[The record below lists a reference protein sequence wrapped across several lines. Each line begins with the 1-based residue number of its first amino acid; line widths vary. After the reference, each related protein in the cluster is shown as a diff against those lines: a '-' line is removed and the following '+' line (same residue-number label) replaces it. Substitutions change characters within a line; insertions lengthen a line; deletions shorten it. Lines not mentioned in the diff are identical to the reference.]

1 MRLYVFD
8 KDTTPRTIACTGGC
22 MSNWPEAMASPWDKP
37 AADWTMIPAADGKP
51 QWAYKCHPLYR
62 YAVDKQANDLK
73 GDSFKDMWQTAKP

>member
-1 MRLYVFD
+1 
-8 KDTTPRTIACTGGC
+8 
-22 MSNWPEAMASPWDKP
+22 MANPWDKP
-37 AADWTMIPAADGKP
+37 SADWTMIPAADGKP